1 MEVDLFRHLHVI
13 VESVALL
20 PAPRPLANPS
30 PLSYIYLHDFLTTRT
45 RTYKNNINVA
55 TDIVFFLCYLDKLF
69 FFAFSIVQT

>member
-30 PLSYIYLHDFLTTRT
+30 PLSYIYLHDFFNHENTH
-45 RTYKNNINVA
+45 
-55 TDIVFFLCYLDKLF
+55 
-69 FFAFSIVQT
+69 VQE